1 MKNTFILLF
10 VSVLF
15 TNQVVSQETK
25 EISNDSLLRYLT
37 ELKKEVEGLKNLKLT
52 STPSSTID
60 LSEKKT
66 NWYDKI
72 QLRGY
77 VQVRYNRL
85 FETNP
90 ELKSDQGDKSIG
102 NLGGF
107 FIRRNRMIFSGQ
119 INEHVYFYI
128 QPDFASS
135 ASTTGLHFVQIR
147 DAYFD
152 VSIDKKK
159 EFRFRVGQSKVPYG
173 FENMQSSQN
182 RLPLDRNDALN
193 SAVPNE
199 RDLGLFFYYAPKKV
213 RELYSSLVNDGLK
226 GSGDY
231 GIVGFGL
238 YNGQTANKPEIN
250 NNSHWVARASY
261 PFKLWNQI
269 IEPGVQMYSGQYK
282 LDQITTGVKKNK
294 SLEYL
299 DERMAASLVLYPKP
313 FGIQAEYNIGK
324 GPQYDFLIDSISTK
338 DLKGGYVTLSYLIKL
353 KKQILI
359 PFARYTYYDG
369 GKKFELDARAYKVEE
384 FEGGIEY
391 QPFKQLEVT
400 VSWVHASKWTSDRVK
415 KDNYQVGSFMRIQ
428 CQLNF

>member
-1 MKNTFILLF
+1 MKNTFTLLI

-15 TNQVVSQETK
+15 TIQSFSQETTT
-25 EISNDSLLRYLT
+25 ISNDSLLKYLT
-37 ELKKEVEGLKNLKLT
+37 DLRKEVQELKNSKTAAT
-52 STPSSTID
+52 STVLAT
-60 LSEKKT
+60 EKKS

-72 QLRGY
+72 QVRGY

-90 ELKSDQGDKSIG
+90 DLKSDQGDKSIG

-107 FIRRNRMIFSGQ
+107 FIRRNRLILSGQ
-119 INEHVYFYI
+119 VNEHVYFYI

-135 ASTTGLHFVQIR
+135 ASTTALHFAQIR

-193 SAVPNE
+193 SAVANE

-213 RELYSSLVNDGLK
+213 RELYASLVNDGLK

-231 GIVGFGL
+231 GVVGVGL

-250 NNSHWVARASY
+250 NNAHWVARVSY

-269 IEPGVQMYSGQYK
+269 IEPGVQMYSGYYK
-282 LDQITTGVKKNK
+282 LDQTTTGVKKNK

-299 DERMAASLVLYPKP
+299 DERMAASFILYPKP
-313 FGIQAEYNIGK
+313 FGIQAEYNVGK

-338 DLKGGYVTLSYLIKL
+338 NLQGGYVTLSYLINI
-353 KKQILI
+353 KKQVLI
-359 PFARYTYYDG
+359 PFARYTTYDG
-369 GKKFELDARAYKVEE
+369 GKKFELDARAYKVNE

-391 QPFKQLEVT
+391 QPVKQLEIV
-400 VSWVHASKWTSDRVK
+400 VSWVHSEKWTSDKAK
-415 KDNYQVGSFMRIQ
+415 KDNFQVGSFMRVQ

>member
-1 MKNTFILLF
+1 MKNTFTLLLISF
-10 VSVLF
+10 LF
-15 TNQVVSQETK
+15 TNQLVSQETST
-25 EISNDSLLRYLT
+25 SNDSLLKYLT
-37 ELKKEVEGLKNLKLT
+37 DLKKEVQELKNAKTTTVST
-52 STPSSTID
+52 STASTT
-60 LSEKKT
+60 EKKS

-72 QLRGY
+72 QIRGY

-90 ELKSDQGDKSIG
+90 DLKSDQGDKSIG
-102 NLGGF
+102 NFGGF
-107 FIRRNRMIFSGQ
+107 FIRRNRLILSGQ

-135 ASTTGLHFVQIR
+135 ASTTALHFAQIR

-193 SAVPNE
+193 SAVANE
-199 RDLGLFFYYAPKKV
+199 RDLGLFFYYAPQQV
-213 RELYSSLVNDGLK
+213 RELYTSLVNDGLK

-231 GIVGFGL
+231 GVVGFGL

-250 NNSHWVARASY
+250 NNSHWVARVSY
-261 PFKLWNQI
+261 PFKIKNQI
-269 IEPGVQMYSGQYK
+269 IEPGLQMYSGNYK
-282 LDQITTGVKKNK
+282 LDQTSTGVKKNK

-299 DERMAASLVLYPKP
+299 DERMAGSFVLYPKP

-324 GPQYDFLIDSISTK
+324 GPQYDYLIDSISTK

-353 KKQILI
+353 KKQVLI
-359 PFARYTYYDG
+359 PFARYTTYEG

-391 QPFKQLEVT
+391 QPLKQLEVV
-400 VSWVHASKWTSDRVK
+400 VSWVHSSKWTSDRAK
-415 KDNYQVGSFMRIQ
+415 KDNYQVGSFMRVQ

>member
-1 MKNTFILLF
+1 MKNTLVLLI

-15 TNQVVSQETK
+15 TLQAFSQETTPV
-25 EISNDSLLRYLT
+25 SNDSLLKYLT
-37 ELKKEVEGLKNLKLT
+37 DLRKEVQELKNNKTTPVAT
-52 STPSSTID
+52 SSVLAT
-60 LSEKKT
+60 EKKS

-72 QLRGY
+72 QVRGY

-90 ELKSDQGDKSIG
+90 DLKSDQGDKSIG

-107 FIRRNRMIFSGQ
+107 FIRRNRLILSGQ
-119 INEHVYFYI
+119 VNEHVYFYI

-135 ASTTGLHFVQIR
+135 ASATGLNFAQIR

-193 SAVPNE
+193 SAVSNE

-213 RELYSSLVNDGLK
+213 RELYASLVNDGLK

-250 NNSHWVARASY
+250 NNAHWVARVSY
-261 PFKLWNQI
+261 PIKLWNQI
-269 IEPGVQMYSGQYK
+269 IEPGVQMYSGYYK
-282 LDQITTGVKKNK
+282 LDQTSTGVKKNK

-299 DERMAASLVLYPKP
+299 DERMAASFVLYPKP
-313 FGIQAEYNIGK
+313 FGIQAEYNVGK
-324 GPQYDFLIDSISTK
+324 GPQYDFLIDSINTK
-338 DLKGGYVTLSYLIKL
+338 NLQGGYVTLSYLINI
-353 KKQILI
+353 KKQVLI
-359 PFARYTYYDG
+359 PFARYTTYQG
-369 GKKFELDARAYKVEE
+369 GKKFELDARAYDVNE

-391 QPFKQLEVT
+391 QPLKQLEVV
-400 VSWVHASKWTSDRVK
+400 VSWVHSEKWTSDRAK
-415 KDNYQVGSFMRIQ
+415 KDNFQVGSFMRVQ

>member
-193 SAVPNE
+193 SAVANE

-213 RELYSSLVNDGLK
+213 RELYSTLVNDGLK

-261 PFKLWNQI
+261 PFTLWNQI

-338 DLKGGYVTLSYLIKL
+338 DLKGGYVTMSYLIKL

-391 QPFKQLEVT
+391 QPLKQLEVT
-400 VSWVHASKWTSDRVK
+400 VSWVHSSKWTSDRVK

>member
-1 MKNTFILLF
+1 MKNNFTLLL

-15 TNQVVSQETK
+15 TIQGISQETTGV
-25 EISNDSLLRYLT
+25 SNDSLLKYLT
-37 ELKKEVEGLKNLKLT
+37 DLRKEVQDLKNNKTSST
-52 STPSSTID
+52 STFTV
-60 LSEKKT
+60 SEKKT

-72 QLRGY
+72 QVRGY

-90 ELKSDQGDKSIG
+90 DLKSDQGDKSIG
-102 NLGGF
+102 NFGGF
-107 FIRRNRMIFSGQ
+107 FIRRNRLILSGQ
-119 INEHVYFYI
+119 VNEHVYFYI

-135 ASTTGLHFVQIR
+135 ASTTGLHFAQIR

-152 VSIDKKK
+152 VSIDNKK

-193 SAVPNE
+193 SAVANE
-199 RDLGLFFYYAPKKV
+199 RDLGVFFYYAPQKV
-213 RELYSSLVNDGLK
+213 RELYASLVNDGLK

-231 GIVGFGL
+231 GVVGFGL

-250 NNSHWVARASY
+250 NNSHWVARLSY

-282 LDQITTGVKKNK
+282 LDQTSTGVKKNK

-299 DERMAASLVLYPKP
+299 DERVAGSFVLYPKP
-313 FGIQAEYNIGK
+313 FGIQAEYNVGK
-324 GPQYDFLIDSISTK
+324 GPQYDYLLDSISTK
-338 DLKGGYVTLSYLIKL
+338 NLKGGYVTLSYLIKL
-353 KKQILI
+353 KKQVLI
-359 PFARYTYYDG
+359 PFARYTNYEG

-391 QPFKQLEVT
+391 QPLKQLEVV
-400 VSWVHASKWTSDRVK
+400 VSWVHSSKWTSDRAK
-415 KDNYQVGSFMRIQ
+415 KDNYQVGSFLRVQ

>member
-1 MKNTFILLF
+1 MKKAIILL
-10 VSVLF
+10 SLIVL
-15 TNQVVSQETK
+15 TTCGIVAQETN
-25 EISNDSLLRYLT
+25 ISNDTLLKYITDLRKEINT
-37 ELKKEVEGLKNLKLT
+37 LK
-52 STPSSTID
+52 SSKSVPVNTVAE
-60 LSEKKT
+60 EKKT

-72 QLRGY
+72 QVRGY

-102 NLGGF
+102 NFGGF
-107 FIRRNRMIFSGQ
+107 FIRRNRLILSGQ
-119 INEHVYFYI
+119 VNDHVYFYI

-135 ASTTGLHFVQIR
+135 ASTTALHFGQIR

-152 VSIDKKK
+152 VSIDKKR
-159 EFRFRVGQSKVPYG
+159 EFRFRIGQSKVPYG

-193 SAVPNE
+193 SAVANE
-199 RDLGLFFYYAPKKV
+199 RDLGIFFYYAPKKV
-213 RELYSSLVNDGLK
+213 RDLYSSLVSDGLK

-231 GIVGFGL
+231 GVLGFGL

-250 NNSHWVARASY
+250 NNSHWVARLSY
-261 PFKLWNQI
+261 PFKIGSQI

-282 LDQITTGVKKNK
+282 LDQTTTGVKKNK

-299 DERMAASLVLYPKP
+299 DERVAGTFVLYPKP
-313 FGIQAEYNIGK
+313 FGIQAEYNVGK

-338 DLKGGYVTLSYLIKL
+338 ELKGGYVTLSYLIKI
-353 KKQILI
+353 KKQVLI
-359 PFARYTYYDG
+359 PFARYTTYEG
-369 GKKFELDARAYKVEE
+369 GKKFEIDARAYKVDE

-391 QPFKQLEVT
+391 QPLKNLELT
-400 VSWVHASKWTSDRVK
+400 VSWLHSEKWTSDKAK
-415 KDNYQVGSFMRIQ
+415 KDNFQVGSFMRVQ

>member
-1 MKNTFILLF
+1 MKNIFTLLI

-15 TNQVVSQETK
+15 TSKMVSQETSSVSNDTLLKYITDLRK
-25 EISNDSLLRYLT
+25 EINT
-37 ELKKEVEGLKNLKLT
+37 LKESKTIIT
-52 STPSSTID
+52 STVSST
-60 LSEKKT
+60 EKKT

-72 QLRGY
+72 QIRGY

-90 ELKSDQGDKSIG
+90 DLKSDQGDKSIG
-102 NLGGF
+102 NFGGF
-107 FIRRNRMIFSGQ
+107 FIRRNRLILSGQ
-119 INEHVYFYI
+119 VNDHVYFYI

-135 ASTTGLHFVQIR
+135 ASSTGLHFAQIR

-193 SAVPNE
+193 SAVANE

-213 RELYSSLVNDGLK
+213 RDLYASLVNDGLK

-231 GIVGFGL
+231 GILGIGI

-250 NNSHWVARASY
+250 NNSHWVARLSY
-261 PFKLWNQI
+261 PFSIKNQI
-269 IEPGVQMYSGQYK
+269 IEPGIQMYSGNYK
-282 LDQITTGVKKNK
+282 LDQTTTGVKKNK

-299 DERMAASLVLYPKP
+299 DERMAGSFVLYPKP

-324 GPQYDFLIDSISTK
+324 GPQYDYLIDSITTK
-338 DLKGGYVTLSYLIKL
+338 ELKGGYITLSYLIKL
-353 KKQILI
+353 KKQVLI
-359 PFARYTYYDG
+359 PFARYTNYEG

-391 QPFKQLEVT
+391 QPFKQLEVV
-400 VSWVHASKWTSDRVK
+400 VSWVHSQKWTSDKAK
-415 KDNYQVGSFMRIQ
+415 KDNLQIGSFMRIQ

>member
-1 MKNTFILLF
+1 MKNTLVLLI

-15 TNQVVSQETK
+15 TLQAFSQETTPV
-25 EISNDSLLRYLT
+25 SNDSLLKYLT
-37 ELKKEVEGLKNLKLT
+37 DLRKEVQELKNNKTTPVAT
-52 STPSSTID
+52 SSVLAT
-60 LSEKKT
+60 EKKS

-72 QLRGY
+72 QVRGY

-90 ELKSDQGDKSIG
+90 DLKSDQGDKSIG

-107 FIRRNRMIFSGQ
+107 FIRRNRLILSGQ
-119 INEHVYFYI
+119 VNEHVYFYI

-135 ASTTGLHFVQIR
+135 ASATGLHFAQIR

-193 SAVPNE
+193 SAVSNE

-213 RELYSSLVNDGLK
+213 RELYASLVNDGLK

-250 NNSHWVARASY
+250 NNAHWVARVSY
-261 PFKLWNQI
+261 PIKLWNQI
-269 IEPGVQMYSGQYK
+269 IEPGVQMYSGYYK
-282 LDQITTGVKKNK
+282 LDQTSTGVKKNK

-299 DERMAASLVLYPKP
+299 DERMAASFILYPKP
-313 FGIQAEYNIGK
+313 FGIQAEYNVGK
-324 GPQYDFLIDSISTK
+324 GPQYDFLIDSINTK
-338 DLKGGYVTLSYLIKL
+338 SLQGGYVTLSYLINI
-353 KKQILI
+353 KKQVLI
-359 PFARYTYYDG
+359 PFARYSTYQG
-369 GKKFELDARAYKVEE
+369 GKKMELDARAYDVNE

-391 QPFKQLEVT
+391 QPVKQLEVV
-400 VSWVHASKWTSDRVK
+400 VSWVHSEKWTSDRAK
-415 KDNYQVGSFMRIQ
+415 KDNFQVGSFMRVQ